1 MKYLYIAVIFLL
13 FAWMAVPDPQPPPSL
28 ERVIR
33 LAQETGVPN
42 TVTGVLLR
50 NRLYDTIFEVVV
62 FTVAVLGV
70 THYLSREPP
79 EETVRHLS
87 DDTGVILARFGAI
100 IAGMVAL
107 ELSLRGHLGPGG
119 GFAAGVAGGT
129 AAGLV
134 AVTSAPHRLHHA
146 HERWRVGLWEKAS
159 VLVFILLAA
168 AVLAGF
174 EPPHGKFGALASGG
188 AIPAFNLL
196 IAIKVAIGSWTVALT
211 FIRFRGLL

>member
-1 MKYLYIAVIFLL
+1 
-13 FAWMAVPDPQPPPSL
+13 
-28 ERVIR
+28 
-33 LAQETGVPN
+33 
-42 TVTGVLLR
+42 
-50 NRLYDTIFEVVV
+50 
-62 FTVAVLGV
+62 
-70 THYLSREPP
+70 
-79 EETVRHLS
+79 
-87 DDTGVILARFGAI
+87 
-100 IAGMVAL
+100 
-107 ELSLRGHLGPGG
+107 LGPGG

-134 AVTSAPHRLHHA
+134 AVTAAPDRLHRVHK
-146 HERWRVGLWEKAS
+146 RWHVDLWEKAS

-174 EPPHGKFGALASGG
+174 EPPRGKFGTLASGG